1 MSNPNPVRRD
11 NISKLNKITVEDKDK
26 KLAKEIM
33 EFNLMLFN
41 KYKGKA
47 NTPEEMEQRFSEY
60 FQLCFEHSQIP
71 TVEGL
76 AMISGYSRS
85 SFYEI
90 NKGTFSPQF
99 MDVTKKAKDYISF
112 VDSQL
117 ATKGKIPAP
126 VYIFRSKNYYGM
138 KDTQDIQVTPNQN
151 SQIPENAE
159 EIIDKL
165 PERNSAS
172 EVPMLE
178 SGE

>member
-165 PERNSAS
+165 PERSSAS
-172 EVPMLE
+172 DVAMLE

>member
-1 MSNPNPVRRD
+1 MSNPNPVRRH

-26 KLAKEIM
+26 ELAKEIM

-47 NTPEEMEQRFSEY
+47 KTPEEMEQRFSEY

-126 VYIFRSKNYYGM
+126 VYIFRSKNYYGL
-138 KDTQDIQVTPNQN
+138 KDNQEVVITPNVAQEV
-151 SQIPENAE
+151 PTNAD
-159 EIIDKL
+159 EIINML
-165 PERNSAS
+165 PDRNVDS
-172 EVPMLE
+172 EEVH
-178 SGE
+178 